1 MAILYS
7 NQANFHLDRW
17 QALLGNVAAHGN
29 QFGQAAFTDEK
40 KRSYD
45 DSRATNPVSQPHE
58 TPLPLATHKAH
69 YSCSDAVVLRGTDTR
84 I

>member
-45 DSRATNPVSQPHE
+45 DSRATNPVSRLQENPFE
-58 TPLPLATHKAH
+58 D
-69 YSCSDAVVLRGTDTR
+69 S
-84 I
+84 